1 MGLEFICH
9 RYIVFIYF
17 SFCSEELFVCSF
29 LYVNQQFSMTS
40 VLRVTV
46 ASMNLLGLYRDVE
59 RCRCRL
65 DVYLTEA
72 CCPLWCAGWTRPTMV
87 KEVQRP
93 AAPGQATSWA
103 TPGETPSSSI
113 AFHPAQNSVSP
124 SFLHSNYHNI
134 YSGTVCFFVHFA
146 RFFFEWYLCES
157 VFDSHKKCEI

>member
-65 DVYLTEA
+65 MFIWLKRVVHCGVQAERVPRWWRRCNGLQPLVRLHHELHLERRRQVQSLFILLKTQYLQVSYTV
-72 CCPLWCAGWTRPTMV
+72 TTITYI
-87 KEVQRP
+87 Q
-93 AAPGQATSWA
+93 APC
-103 TPGETPSSSI
+103 
-113 AFHPAQNSVSP
+113 V
-124 SFLHSNYHNI
+124 
-134 YSGTVCFFVHFA
+134 FVHFA